1 MITQATFP
9 IPHTNGLR
17 PRSFLA
23 ARKALMQRNMVIK
36 GADAEDYR
44 KIYKKDVVS
53 KNDQD
58 KAKFKTFL

>member
-23 ARKALMQRNMVIK
+23 ARKALMQRNIVIK
-36 GADAEDYR
+36 GADAKDYR
-44 KIYKKDVVS
+44 KIYKNDDDA
-53 KNDQD
+53 KND
-58 KAKFKTFL
+58 